1 MASTTHDGRLIP
13 DPDERIGE
21 AGPDALGEDEQPPP
35 RRRRRGLTAAVVVVG
50 AVAVAAG
57 VWYLTQKLSD
67 PAGETAGELPL
78 LIAETEPVKVKPKDP
93 GGAEIPNRGT
103 YVYRSLENEPQQ
115 QPVEQLLPAPEEPLP
130 KPVDTG
136 PKLDPVASVT
146 LGDTWKP
153 EPPAAETEPDLTA
166 LLERAVGDEQAAP
179 ADAPEAEAM
188 PSETPAEAVNVPA
201 FEPEVIE
208 VPASSPE
215 TAGTWLQVAA
225 LQDQANVD
233 TEWARL
239 VKRYPQALGTAQHRV
254 VPADLGARGLWYRVQ
269 AGPFADV
276 PAAEAACRSI
286 AASGGSCQVVKP

>member
-21 AGPDALGEDEQPPP
+21 AGPDALGEDDRPPP
-35 RRRRRGLTAAVVVVG
+35 RRRRGLAAAGVIVG
-50 AVAVAAG
+50 AVAIAAG
-57 VWYLTQKLSD
+57 VWYVTQKLSD
-67 PAGETAGELPL
+67 PAGESAGELPL
-78 LIAETEPVKVKPKDP
+78 LIAETEPVKIKPKDP

-103 YVYRSLENEPQQ
+103 YVYKTLENEPQQ

-146 LGDTWKP
+146 LGETWKP
-153 EPPAAETEPDLTA
+153 EPPAAETTADLTA
-166 LLERAVGDEQAAP
+166 LLERAAGEGEA
-179 ADAPEAEAM
+179 APEAETA
-188 PSETPAEAVNVPA
+188 PSETPAETANVPA
-201 FEPEVIE
+201 VEPEVIE

-215 TAGTWLQVAA
+215 TEGTWLQVAA
-225 LQDQANVD
+225 LQEQADVD

-239 VKRYPQALGTAQHRV
+239 VKRYPQALGTAQRRV

-269 AGPFADV
+269 AGPFANL

-286 AASGGSCQVVKP
+286 AAAGGACQVVKP